1 MKRRLRAGLV
11 FLTVVM
17 LSWHWEVIAS
27 DWNLTMLMNELAARS
42 SGRAQFSEQKFLAVL
57 DAPINQSGTLAFAP
71 GHLEK
76 ITQRPYR
83 ERMTVAGN
91 TLVIESGP
99 DNNRRQLQLDRYPAL
114 QGFIEGV
121 RATLTGDLKTLQQ
134 FYRVALHGSP
144 EDWELVMIPSRPEM
158 AEVVRL
164 VSIMGAH
171 NRIATIE
178 VVQKNGDRSVMRITE
193 TN

>member
-1 MKRRLRAGLV
+1 
-11 FLTVVM
+11 M
-17 LSWHWEVIAS
+17 LCWHRGVIAA
-27 DWNLTMLMNELAARS
+27 DWNLTILMNDLAGRS

-57 DAPINQSGTLAFAP
+57 DEPISQSGTLAFSP

-76 ITQRPYR
+76 VTQRPYR
-83 ERMTVAGN
+83 ERMTVDGN
-91 TLVIESGP
+91 TLVIESEP
-99 DNNRRQLQLDRYPAL
+99 NMNKRQLRLDRYPVL

-121 RATLTGDLKTLQQ
+121 RATLTGDLNTLQQ

-144 EDWELVMIPSRPEM
+144 EDWELVMIPSRAEM

-178 VVQKNGDRSVMRITE
+178 VVQKNGDRSVMHITE
-193 TN
+193 IN